1 MEQYSQITLE
11 LKEFVNL
18 LEIGAETVIVSLE
31 LKIRAKKDLNGSL
44 ENYLLVMIINIF
56 IHFGFNMKITDMQ
69 AACGLGQLTKL
80 EQFIEKRKKNVNY
93 LKNELKNIEDE
104 ILLPEAEKNSDPSW
118 FGFPITIKENSKFKR
133 KDLIN
138 HLTKNKIGTRLLF
151 AGNLTKQPAYLNK
164 NFRVESELNTTDLI
178 MNNTFWVGIQPALGE
193 EELSFTAKTIK
204 NFFK

>member
-1 MEQYSQITLE
+1 M
-11 LKEFVNL
+11 
-18 LEIGAETVIVSLE
+18 
-31 LKIRAKKDLNGSL
+31 
-44 ENYLLVMIINIF
+44 
-56 IHFGFNMKITDMQ
+56 
-69 AACGLGQLTKL
+69 
-80 EQFIEKRKKNVNY
+80 
-93 LKNELKNIEDE
+93 
-104 ILLPEAEKNSDPSW
+104 
-118 FGFPITIKENSKFKR
+118 
-133 KDLIN
+133 IN

>member
-1 MEQYSQITLE
+1 MNLDINFESYLE
-11 LKEFVNL
+11 LE
-18 LEIGAETVIVSLE
+18 
-31 LKIRAKKDLNGSL
+31 KISNGSFYPL
-44 ENYLLVMIINIF
+44 KGFMNEENFKSVVNEMRLTNGKLFPIPVLLP
-56 IHFGFNMKITDMQ
+56 ITNNLIKQ
-69 AACGLGQLTKL
+69 V
-80 EQFIEKRKKNVNY
+80 KKN
-93 LKNELKNIEDE
+93 E

-164 NFRVESELNTTDLI
+164 NFRIESELNTTDLI